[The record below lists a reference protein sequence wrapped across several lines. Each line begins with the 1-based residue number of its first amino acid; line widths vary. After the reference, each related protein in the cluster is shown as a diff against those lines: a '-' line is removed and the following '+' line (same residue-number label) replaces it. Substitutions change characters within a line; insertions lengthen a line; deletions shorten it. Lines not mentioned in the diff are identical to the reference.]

1 MEPVSP
7 ALADRFLT
15 TEPAGKPGKIIYYN
29 EMAHVIMDTGKSH
42 DPQAKSATWRP
53 RRGLVEF

>member
-1 MEPVSP
+1 MSP

-42 DPQAKSATWRP
+42 DPQAESATWRP